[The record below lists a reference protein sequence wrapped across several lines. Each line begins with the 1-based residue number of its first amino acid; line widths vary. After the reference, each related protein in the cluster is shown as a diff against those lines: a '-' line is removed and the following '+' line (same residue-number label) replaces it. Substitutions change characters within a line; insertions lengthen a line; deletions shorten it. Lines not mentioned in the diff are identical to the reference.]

1 MTNVVDSCQDEI
13 MTDPDAGGW
22 RNSLRRHDVL
32 VFMLATLILT
42 WVVWVPRA
50 MGTQVGLIG
59 QLWTWIPAV
68 TALGCAAVLYGR
80 AGVGD
85 LGRRLVLWRVSW
97 WWYLVVLLGPLV
109 FSLLVAGIAMLLGEP
124 WDAARPPTM
133 TLSIPALALTLL
145 ILALTDGL
153 GEELG
158 WRGYL
163 LPRLLTHYR
172 AVAASLIVGLYWW
185 FWHLPSVW
193 TAGAAMEGQPLWLL
207 LADLLAKS
215 LLFTYVFL
223 GTKGSVLI
231 AILLHA
237 STNLFFVSPPTAAD
251 GDLTVPLVAL
261 ALKWVLAVALFVRLP
276 QSFGDGRGSGSVA
289 FRASTTSTG

>member
-1 MTNVVDSCQDEI
+1 MTNVVDSRQDEI
-13 MTDPDAGGW
+13 MTDPDTRWW
-22 RNSLRRHDVL
+22 RNSLRRHDVV
-32 VFMLATLILT
+32 VFMLVALILT

-50 MGTQVGLIG
+50 MGIQVGVMG
-59 QLWTWIPAV
+59 QLWTWAPAWA
-68 TALGCAAVLYGR
+68 ALACAAVLYGR

-133 TLSIPALALTLL
+133 TLPIPALALTLL

-163 LPRLLTHYR
+163 LPRLLMRHR
-172 AVAASLIVGLYWW
+172 AFAAGLIVGLYWW

-193 TAGAAMEGQPLWLL
+193 TAGGAMEGQPLWLL

-223 GTKGSVLI
+223 GTQGSVLL

-237 STNLFFVSPPTAAD
+237 STNLFLVSPSVPPD

-261 ALKWVLAVALFVRLP
+261 ALKWLLAVALFVRLP
-276 QSFGDGRGSGSVA
+276 RSFSDGRGAGPAVFQWSATSG
-289 FRASTTSTG
+289 

>member
-1 MTNVVDSCQDEI
+1 
-13 MTDPDAGGW
+13 MTDPDTPGW
-22 RNSLRRHDVL
+22 RSRLRQHDVV
-32 VFMLATLILT
+32 VFMLVALIFT

-50 MGTQVGLIG
+50 MGIQVGVVG
-59 QLWTWIPAV
+59 QLWTWAPAWAAV
-68 TALGCAAVLYGR
+68 ACAAVLYGR
-80 AGVGD
+80 AGVRD
-85 LGRRLVLWRVSW
+85 LSRRLLLWRVRW
-97 WWYLVVLLGPLV
+97 WWDLIVLLGPLV
-109 FSLLVAGIAMLLGEP
+109 FSLLVAGVAMLLGEP
-124 WDAARPPTM
+124 WDEARPPAL
-133 TLSIPALALTLL
+133 TLSIPAMMLTLL

-163 LPRLLTHYR
+163 LPRLLIRYR
-172 AVAASLIVGLYWW
+172 SFTSGLIVGLYWW

-193 TAGAAMEGQPLWLL
+193 TPGGPVEGQPLLL
-207 LADLLAKS
+207 LLTDLLAKS

-223 GTKGSVLI
+223 GTQGSVLI

-237 STNLFFVSPPTAAD
+237 STNLFFVSPPVPPD

-276 QSFGDGRGSGSVA
+276 QSFGDGRGSGSAV
-289 FRASTTSTG
+289 FHWSASTG